1 MSQSNSP
8 EREFEKLSKAIT
20 EAVMSSAKVR
30 KIVTEIQKKDE
41 VCAQSFMVLVLRLST
56 LTESLEP
63 EDSEAVAQG
72 EAEAAGMHRHDPHTG
87 RSDHPHAPSDARLT
101 WGGERGKRGVG
112 EAGLLPQFGCAARN
126 SSHLK
131 AVIRGNAAAG
141 GNSL

>member
-30 KIVTEIQKKDE
+30 KIVSDIQKKDE

-63 EDSEAVAQG
+63 ESPDAV
-72 EAEAAGMHRHDPHTG
+72 EPV
-87 RSDHPHAPSDARLT
+87 SL
-101 WGGERGKRGVG
+101 
-112 EAGLLPQFGCAARN
+112 EAGEENLPEKPKKSPARRGRKKSSKASQYIDGQKLSKKEIEFQEFMNKDFDQDDWLKQNKLLF
-126 SSHLK
+126 
-131 AVIRGNAAAG
+131 
-141 GNSL
+141 

>member
-63 EDSEAVAQG
+63 EGPETVAEGETEAPEPTAPEKPKKKSARRGRKKADKASQFIDG
-72 EAEAAGMHRHDPHTG
+72 EK
-87 RSDHPHAPSDARLT
+87 LT
-101 WGGERGKRGVG
+101 QKEIEFQEFINRDFDQDDWLKRNK
-112 EAGLLPQFGCAARN
+112 LLF
-126 SSHLK
+126 
-131 AVIRGNAAAG
+131 
-141 GNSL
+141 

>member
-72 EAEAAGMHRHDPHTG
+72 EAEAAEPTAPEKPKKKSARRG
-87 RSDHPHAPSDARLT
+87 RKKADKASQFIDGEKLT
-101 WGGERGKRGVG
+101 QKEIEFQEFINRDFDQDDWLKRNK
-112 EAGLLPQFGCAARN
+112 LLF
-126 SSHLK
+126 
-131 AVIRGNAAAG
+131 
-141 GNSL
+141 